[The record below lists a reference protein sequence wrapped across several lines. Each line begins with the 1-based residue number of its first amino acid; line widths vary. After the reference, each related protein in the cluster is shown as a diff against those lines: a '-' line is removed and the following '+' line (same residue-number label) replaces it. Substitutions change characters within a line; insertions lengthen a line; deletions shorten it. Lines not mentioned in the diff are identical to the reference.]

1 MFKRRHHKFTNKTV
15 SKRGISSVILFLAAA
30 ALLGYGIYLSF
41 RAHGDGDTMVGILG
55 AGGLVSATAGLFLG
69 LNSIKDE
76 NVFHTFAWV
85 GSVGNAII
93 WFFILCLIMV
103 GI

>member
-1 MFKRRHHKFTNKTV
+1 
-15 SKRGISSVILFLAAA
+15 
-30 ALLGYGIYLSF
+30 
-41 RAHGDGDTMVGILG
+41 MVGILG

>member
-1 MFKRRHHKFTNKTV
+1 MFKLRHYKFTNKKT
-15 SKRGISSVILFLAAA
+15 SKRGISSVILFIAAV

-41 RAHGDGDTMVGILG
+41 RAHGNGDTMVGILG
-55 AGGLVSATAGLFLG
+55 TGGLISATIGLLIG

-85 GSVGNAII
+85 GSIGNAII
-93 WFFILCLIMV
+93 WFFVLCLIMV

>member
-1 MFKRRHHKFTNKTV
+1 MFKRRHYKFTNKKT
-15 SKRGISSVILFLAAA
+15 SKRGISSVLLFFVAAF
-30 ALLGYGIYLSF
+30 LLGYGIYLSF
-41 RAHGDGDTMVGILG
+41 RARGSGGTIVGLLG
-55 AGGLVSATAGLFLG
+55 AGGLISATVGLFIG

-85 GSVGNAII
+85 GSIGNAAI

-103 GI
+103 GM

>member
-1 MFKRRHHKFTNKTV
+1 MFKRRHYKFTNKKT
-15 SKRGISSVILFLAAA
+15 SKRGISSVILFVAAA
-30 ALLGYGIYLSF
+30 GLLGYGIYLSF
-41 RAHGDGDTMVGILG
+41 LAHGNGDSIVGILG
-55 AGGLVSATAGLFLG
+55 TIGLISATAGFFIG

-85 GSVGNAII
+85 GSIGNAAI

>member
-1 MFKRRHHKFTNKTV
+1 MFKRRHYKFTNKTV
-15 SKRGISSVILFLAAA
+15 SKRGISSLILFLAAVL
-30 ALLGYGIYLSF
+30 LLGYGIYLSF
-41 RAHGDGDTMVGILG
+41 RAHGNGDTIVGILG
-55 AGGLVSATAGLFLG
+55 TGGLISATVGLLIG

-85 GSVGNAII
+85 GSIGNAVI

>member
-1 MFKRRHHKFTNKTV
+1 MFKRRHYKFTNKTV
-15 SKRGISSVILFLAAA
+15 SKRGISSLILFFAAA

-41 RAHGDGDTMVGILG
+41 RAHGDGDTIV
-55 AGGLVSATAGLFLG
+55 GLVSATAGLFLG

-85 GSVGNAII
+85 GSIGNAVI